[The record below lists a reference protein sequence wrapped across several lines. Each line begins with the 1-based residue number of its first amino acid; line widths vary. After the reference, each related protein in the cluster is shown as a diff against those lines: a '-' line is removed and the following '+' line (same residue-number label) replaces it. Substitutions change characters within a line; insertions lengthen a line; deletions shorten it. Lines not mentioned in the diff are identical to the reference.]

1 VKASNL
7 TLNLCI
13 KMRINQS
20 NRINRRGLII
30 RRIIKV
36 IKVFL
41 LINFLDRMRNRTRSL
56 ARHAQLQSWVWNLT
70 TRSRKTRPTTLLNR
84 SAWRRSSIS
93 AIRFLP
99 SITTS
104 TSLANTTDRST
115 RLRNRASIILLPL
128 LTLRRKNKLI
138 VVSPFLHA
146 SQNSRSRIKRVTHLL
161 NRDSTIR
168 TIKLRTRNRENL
180 SQGRI
185 SQSSR
190 RAVITMTR
198 TSRCGQLLSER

>member
-1 VKASNL
+1 
-7 TLNLCI
+7 
-13 KMRINQS
+13 MRINQS